1 MNTER
6 ERCYIQCQVCGKIF
20 RIPQTVPSDKLYVN
34 AYCPRCDNYTTGL
47 NLGDK
52 DVDKYYFYN
61 VVLDERYYN

>member
-6 ERCYIQCQVCGKIF
+6 KKCYIQCQVCGKIF
-20 RIPQTVPSDKLYVN
+20 QAQQVPIDTLYVHT
-34 AYCPRCDNYTTGL
+34 YCPRCDKATTGL

-52 DVDKYYFYN
+52 KEDQYYFYN